1 MSRKLKKLLVRISI
15 AAVLFLAGM
24 LLPLP
29 VYGGFE
35 TNIIL
40 LVAAYLLVGYDI
52 ILKAATNIGH
62 GQVFDEN
69 FLMTIATFAAFG
81 TGEIAECNGNATLS
95 SRRVVSAV
103 CSGKIQKFN

>member
-69 FLMTIATFAAFG
+69 FLMTIASSMQWENP
-81 TGEIAECNGNATLS
+81 EIQL
-95 SRRVVSAV
+95 V
-103 CSGKIQKFN
+103 I